1 MRRLSLLLA
10 LAVVCGSAAPPLAS
24 EAPRA
29 SGEYS
34 RTPAPRALAW
44 RQPLLSGAKAARLT
58 YRERGALA

>member
-10 LAVVCGSAAPPLAS
+10 LAVVCGSAAPALAS

-34 RTPAPRALAW
+34 RMLASRAPS
-44 RQPLLSGAKAARLT
+44 PGASRSS
-58 YRERGALA
+58 RGPRPRV

>member
-10 LAVVCGSAAPPLAS
+10 LAVVCGSAAPALAS

-44 RQPLLSGAKAARLT
+44 RQPLPRRPGPRV
-58 YRERGALA
+58 